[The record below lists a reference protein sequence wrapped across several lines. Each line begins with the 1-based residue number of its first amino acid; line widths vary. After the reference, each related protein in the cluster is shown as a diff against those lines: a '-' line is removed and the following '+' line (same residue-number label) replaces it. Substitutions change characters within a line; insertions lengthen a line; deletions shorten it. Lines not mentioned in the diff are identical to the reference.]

1 MANAAARFVQH
12 PIDKGCPMAR
22 AVISDPKRH
31 TACEPLYDI
40 DSQTGASVEIFYAD
54 RAFAGSFSTH
64 AGWFWW
70 ACQPGFLPGGLPI
83 GPFDT
88 SSVPLTAISR
98 RARRRGV
105 ASTAVVAGRQIRVVT
120 QDC

>member
-1 MANAAARFVQH
+1 
-12 PIDKGCPMAR
+12 MAR
-22 AVISDPKRH
+22 AVIPDPKRH

-40 DSQTGASVEIFYAD
+40 DAQTGASVEIFYAD
-54 RAFAGSFSTH
+54 RGLAASFRTR

-88 SSVPLTAISR
+88 TIPLAAISR
-98 RARRRGV
+98 RAR
-105 ASTAVVAGRQIRVVT
+105 
-120 QDC
+120 